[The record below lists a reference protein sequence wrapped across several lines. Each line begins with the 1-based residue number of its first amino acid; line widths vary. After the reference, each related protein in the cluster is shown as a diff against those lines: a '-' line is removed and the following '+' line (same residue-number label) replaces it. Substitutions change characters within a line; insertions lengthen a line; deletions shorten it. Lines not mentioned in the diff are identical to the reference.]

1 MVHGNKK
8 LGEKKSSYQIYMLLT
23 LKFQIRAL
31 VLEIYKIK
39 EKKRQFTSYK
49 FGEFS
54 FVSNTFKMLSTLL
67 NDVFSHF

>member
-8 LGEKKSSYQIYMLLT
+8 LGGKKQLPNMLLT